1 MAAEKRYFVSGMHCR
16 SCELVIEDKISE
28 ATGMGVAKASSE
40 KGEVVISHKGEAPSM
55 KALNK
60 LFFDEGYVF
69 SEKPL
74 MNGKRRAAIMKG
86 ALVAI
91 VIAGLFFALG
101 RLGFGDLAS
110 VNSDSSFISFLV
122 LGLIAGVSACAAL
135 VGGLV
140 LSLSDG
146 WENKNARSLSEK
158 ARPHLAFN
166 SGRLVSYAV
175 LGATLGLVGEKLRL
189 STTAAAVIVIFAS
202 IVMVVTGLKML
213 GVRIP
218 SLPFGKNFSRATF
231 EKAEKARKYAPFVSG
246 FLTFFLPCGFTIAAQ
261 SAALASG
268 SALRGGLMMF
278 FFALG
283 TAPSL
288 FAIGLSKSG
297 LSGNKRRGAMFSA
310 AAGFLLLFFAAFN
323 INNQLNVLGVKSLN
337 DIGGVPVESS
347 GSVVKPT
354 SGKQLI
360 KMDAYS
366 SGYKPNYFSVKAG
379 VPVRWEITDR
389 GTSGCTNAVIARGLI
404 KGQVSLSRGKTSV
417 IEFTP
422 EKPGIYKFSCWMGM
436 IQGVI
441 EVK

>member
-1 MAAEKRYFVSGMHCR
+1 MSDKKYYVSGMHCR

-28 ATGMGVAKASSE
+28 TKNMGVAKASSE
-40 KGEVVISHKGEAPSM
+40 KGEVIISHKGEAPSV
-55 KALNK
+55 KALTG
-60 LFFDEGYVF
+60 LFLDEGYVF

-74 MNGKRRAAIMKG
+74 TNGKHRVAIIKG
-86 ALVAI
+86 AFVA
-91 VIAGLFFALG
+91 VSVAGIFYLLG
-101 RLGFGDLAS
+101 RLGFGGLAS
-110 VNSDSSFISFLV
+110 VNSNSSFVSFLV

-135 VGGLV
+135 IGGLV

-146 WENKNARSLSEK
+146 WEDKNAKGLSDK

-175 LGATLGLVGEKLRL
+175 LGAALGLIGERLRL
-189 STTAAAVIVIFAS
+189 SADAAAIIVIFAS
-202 IVMVVTGLKML
+202 IVMVITGLKML

-218 SLPFGKNFSRATF
+218 SLPFGKKFSRATL
-231 EKAEKARKYAPFVSG
+231 EKAEKVRKYAPFISG

-268 SALRGGLMMF
+268 SAVRGGLMMF

-288 FAIGLSKSG
+288 FAIGLSRSG
-297 LSGNKRRGAMFSA
+297 LSGNKKYGAMFSA

-323 INNQLNVLGVKSLN
+323 INNQLNALGIKSLS
-337 DIGGVPVESS
+337 DISGGNQTTSS
-347 GSVVKPT
+347 TINPSV
-354 SGKQLI
+354 SDKQII

-404 KGQVSLSRGKTSV
+404 KGEVRLSRGKTSV
-417 IEFTP
+417 VEFTP
-422 EKPGIYKFSCWMGM
+422 AKPGKYKFSCWMGM

-441 EVK
+441 EAK